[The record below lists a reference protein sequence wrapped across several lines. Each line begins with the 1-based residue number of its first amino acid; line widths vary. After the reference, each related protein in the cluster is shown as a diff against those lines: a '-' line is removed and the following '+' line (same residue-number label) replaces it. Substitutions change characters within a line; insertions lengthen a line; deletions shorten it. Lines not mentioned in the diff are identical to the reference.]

1 MPRTG
6 RRAVSLTIYA
16 TAEESA
22 LLDVVRAARA
32 IHRPAESRTTLLM
45 GLLCREADRLRQD
58 PATPGY
64 ALDALTIAV
73 RAVAERAAPPRTGRR
88 PVIADLRPSRA
99 GGV

>member
-6 RRAVSLTIYA
+6 RRAVSLTVYA

-32 IHRPAESRTTLLM
+32 IHGSAESRTTLLM
-45 GLLCREADRLRQD
+45 GLVRKEADRLRKD
-58 PATPGY
+58 RATPGY
-64 ALDALTIAV
+64 ALDALAVAV

-88 PVIADLRPSRA
+88 PVIADLRPA

>member
-6 RRAVSLTIYA
+6 RRTVTLTIYA

-22 LLDVVRAARA
+22 LLNVVRAVRA
-32 IHRPAESRTTLLM
+32 IHGSAESRTTLLM
-45 GLLCREADRLRQD
+45 GLVRKEADRLRQD

-73 RAVAERAAPPRTGRR
+73 RAVAEHAAPPRSGRP
-88 PVIADLRPSRA
+88 PVVADLRPA

>member
-58 PATPGY
+58 PGTPGY
-64 ALDALTIAV
+64 ALDALTVAV
-73 RAVAERAAPPRTGRR
+73 RAVAEHAAPRRTGRP
-88 PVIADLRPSRA
+88 PVVADLRASRA

>member
-6 RRAVSLTIYA
+6 PRSVTLAIYA
-16 TAEESA
+16 TPAESA

-32 IHRPAESRTTLLM
+32 IDGPAESRTTLLL
-45 GLLCREADRLRQD
+45 GLLSREADRLRQD

-73 RAVAERAAPPRTGRR
+73 RAADEHPATRRTGRP
-88 PVIADLRPSRA
+88 PVVPDLRANR
-99 GGV
+99 